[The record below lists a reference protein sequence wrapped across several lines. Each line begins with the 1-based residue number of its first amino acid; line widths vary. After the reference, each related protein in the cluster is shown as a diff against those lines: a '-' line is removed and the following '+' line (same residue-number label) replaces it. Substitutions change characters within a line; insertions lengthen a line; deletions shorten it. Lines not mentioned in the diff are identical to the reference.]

1 MVYYGGV
8 LLANSD
14 LYHHGILGQKW
25 GRRNGPPY
33 PLRPGAHSA
42 GEKRAGY
49 QKSIKGSGGGSYAGR
64 VKKKD
69 YHQYTKIT
77 DDMSTEERVKAEHDN
92 NVKARSNAVKAFTNA
107 KKAYNKNMKY
117 RQKINN
123 GKESKITNK
132 ERRAAEIM
140 NMAIDQ
146 YDEAKMYATK
156 KEIDAI
162 LNNKKINDIVVNT
175 VSWTAITGISSTIP
189 ALATTFSNETT
200 QEYLD
205 VGKKSKIIDKNKKGS
220 LTGDTFGKSIYSP
233 KEQKTKLDK
242 AKKKDSYDSDFLE
255 QIQNSYILNDDKK
268 DHKKEI
274 DKEYEKYLK
283 DPDKYRERARELK
296 QYGNDA
302 TYGNVKEDRKKAKIE
317 KRVREQLAEIKKNNP
332 EQYEKIKKDTI
343 DKGKASEIKY
353 FVDDMNNNELQYVI
367 DRLDKKAKINSL
379 SNKETK
385 TNWDKVKDISDK
397 MKIVADFTNNAAN
410 IYNNLSRLAP
420 TEDQNKKK

>member
-8 LLANSD
+8 LVANSD

-33 PLRPGAHSA
+33 PLRAGAHSA
-42 GEKRAGY
+42 SEKKAGY
-49 QKSIKGSGGGSYAGR
+49 QKSIKGSGGSYSGI
-64 VKKKD
+64 VKKK
-69 YHQYTKIT
+69 KKNI
-77 DDMSTEERVKAEHDN
+77 N
-92 NVKARSNAVKAFTNA
+92 NV
-107 KKAYNKNMKY
+107 
-117 RQKINN
+117 
-123 GKESKITNK
+123 E
-132 ERRAAEIM
+132 
-140 NMAIDQ
+140 
-146 YDEAKMYATK
+146 TK
-156 KEIDAI
+156 KTDNSRKYTPE
-162 LNNKKINDIVVNT
+162 
-175 VSWTAITGISSTIP
+175 
-189 ALATTFSNETT
+189 
-200 QEYLD
+200 
-205 VGKKSKIIDKNKKGS
+205 
-220 LTGDTFGKSIYSP
+220 
-233 KEQKTKLDK
+233 EQKTKLDK
-242 AKKKDSYDSDFLE
+242 AKKNDMYDSDFLE
-255 QIQNSYILNDDKK
+255 QIQNSYILNDNKK

-296 QYGNDA
+296 EYGNDA
-302 TYGNVKEDRKKAKIE
+302 TYGNAREDRKKAKIE
-317 KRVREQLAEIKKNNP
+317 KRVREHIAEIKKNNP
-332 EQYEKIKKDTI
+332 EQYEKIKKDAI

-353 FVDDMNNNELQYVI
+353 FVDDMDNSELQYVI

>member
-8 LLANSD
+8 LVANSD

-77 DDMSTEERVKAEHDN
+77 DDMSTEERAKAEHDN

-117 RQKINN
+117 RQKMNN

-175 VSWTAITGISSTIP
+175 VAWTSITGISSTIP
-189 ALATTFSNETT
+189 ALATTFSNETA

-205 VGKKSKIIDKNKKGS
+205 VGKKSKIIDKNKKANKN
-220 LTGDTFGKSIYSP
+220 TNINDDTFG
-233 KEQKTKLDK
+233 
-242 AKKKDSYDSDFLE
+242 
-255 QIQNSYILNDDKK
+255 N
-268 DHKKEI
+268 
-274 DKEYEKYLK
+274 
-283 DPDKYRERARELK
+283 AR
-296 QYGNDA
+296 
-302 TYGNVKEDRKKAKIE
+302 EDRKKAKIE
-317 KRVREQLAEIKKNNP
+317 KRVREHLAEIKKNNP

-343 DKGKASEIKY
+343 DKGKASEVKY
-353 FVDDMNNNELQYVI
+353 FVDDMDNTELQYVI